1 MKVAEKI
8 DIDRRYC
15 KGCMLCKYVCKF
27 DVFEPGQER
36 SALDYLMPRA
46 ARIENCRV
54 CGLCESHCPDLALTV
69 VEKDSPL
76 RTPRAQKRNKN
87 SKLQTTNTKSGNG

>member
-1 MKVAEKI
+1 MKAAEKI

-15 KGCMLCKYVCKF
+15 KGCMLCKHVCKF

-46 ARIENCRV
+46 AKIENCRV
-54 CGLCESHCPDLALTV
+54 CRLCESHCPDLALFV
-69 VEKDSPL
+69 VAREKGGG
-76 RTPRAQKRNKN
+76 KK
-87 SKLQTTNTKSGNG
+87 